1 MVERQLEVVSRLQS
15 ILRGGISDFPF
26 ALSVSASS
34 TVAIIAALSIPRS
47 LSAIGIDAGLK
58 LELNHGDC

>member
-1 MVERQLEVVSRLQS
+1 MVERRLGVVSRLQS

-34 TVAIIAALSIPRS
+34 TVAIIAALSIPCS
-47 LSAIGIDAGLK
+47 LSAFGIDAGLK

>member
-1 MVERQLEVVSRLQS
+1 MVKRRLEVVSRLQS
-15 ILRGGISDFPF
+15 IFCGGISDYPF
-26 ALSVSASS
+26 ALFVSASK
-34 TVAIIAALSIPRS
+34 TIAIIAALSIPLS